1 MRKINGKYY
10 RKFKSTLGRV
20 YWIEMKPAEVA
31 EVMSYRAAMV
41 LTPIATLIAFAW
53 AAGIFRA

>member
-20 YWIEMKPAEVA
+20 YWVEMSMD
-31 EVMSYRAAMV
+31 EVMAEDLYRGLLV
-41 LTPIATLIAFAW
+41 LTPLVMIGIFAL
-53 AAGIFRA
+53 AAGLI

>member
-20 YWIEMKPAEVA
+20 YWIEMSMD
-31 EVMSYRAAMV
+31 EVMAQDLYRGLLV
-41 LTPIATLIAFAW
+41 LTPLVMIGIFAL
-53 AAGIFRA
+53 AAGLI